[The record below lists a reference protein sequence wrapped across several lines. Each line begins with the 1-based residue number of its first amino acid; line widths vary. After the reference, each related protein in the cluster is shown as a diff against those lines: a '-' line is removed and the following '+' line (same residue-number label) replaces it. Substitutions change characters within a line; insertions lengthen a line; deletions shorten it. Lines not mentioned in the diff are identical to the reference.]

1 MVTSETQPLISGQ
14 VSTDSPSRLK
24 KFRSVFRHSRPPTSD
39 DVVGSLID
47 KPSNSNL
54 RRSITTPAE
63 SLPQVTRGSSISQ
76 ATTEESEV
84 EEVSK
89 VSSSDN
95 YPNYFAYI
103 TDLISHAW
111 LDNVNN
117 IESNDEKA
125 NKSRQLRLIMFE
137 ALKHFAFVTDFLVLM
152 RLYSGV
158 FDRTRRNYETVAT
171 VLLSGIFV
179 SSVVGYMTRMN
190 TIVHK
195 IKDSDQWIF
204 CPGIPFYNQV
214 RRCGHLNPGV
224 LLMYERLQWTYSLV
238 MRVLEDL
245 PRLFVVLCL
254 LAQDSGF
261 LLIVDASTSLM
272 VLVASSFRMGSLYP
286 YKSSLAL
293 LISSAPPIEN
303 PILLEASPTTR
314 KFPWLVAFT
323 FLVMTICHIIC
334 ARVMR
339 LHYLQYWFYSL
350 MAMFCFLIS
359 FCASM
364 YASYLTRQYKLYAV
378 VNENERN
385 GEVNNR

>member
-1 MVTSETQPLISGQ
+1 MVGSESQPLIPSGQ
-14 VSTDSPSRLK
+14 VSADSPSRLK

-39 DVVGSLID
+39 DVLGSLAEN
-47 KPSNSNL
+47 PSGISL
-54 RRSITTPAE
+54 RKSVTTPAI
-63 SLPQVTRGSSISQ
+63 SLPNMTSETSISQ
-76 ATTEESEV
+76 ASTEESE
-84 EEVSK
+84 EDGAPTQDELA
-89 VSSSDN
+89 DTHH
-95 YPNYFAYI
+95 NYFAYL
-103 TDLISHAW
+103 TDLLASTW
-111 LDNVNN
+111 LEKGNN

-125 NKSRQLRLIMFE
+125 NKARQLRLVMFE
-137 ALKHFAFVTDFLVLM
+137 ALKHFAFLTDFLVLM
-152 RLYSGV
+152 RLYSGA
-158 FDRTRRNYETVAT
+158 FDRSRRNYETVAT
-171 VLLSGIFV
+171 ILLSGIFV
-179 SSVVGYMTRMN
+179 SSVAGYMTRMD

-195 IKDSDQWIF
+195 IKGPDRWIF
-204 CPGIPFYNQV
+204 CPGVPFYLQV
-214 RRCGHLNPGV
+214 RRCGTCNPGV

-238 MRVLEDL
+238 MRALEDL

-323 FLVMTICHIIC
+323 YFVMTLCHVIC

-339 LHYLQYWFYSL
+339 LHHLQSWFYTS
-350 MAMFCFLIS
+350 MAFICFVVS

-364 YASYLTRQYKLYAV
+364 YASYLTRQYKLYSV
-378 VNENERN
+378 VNEE
-385 GEVNNR
+385 